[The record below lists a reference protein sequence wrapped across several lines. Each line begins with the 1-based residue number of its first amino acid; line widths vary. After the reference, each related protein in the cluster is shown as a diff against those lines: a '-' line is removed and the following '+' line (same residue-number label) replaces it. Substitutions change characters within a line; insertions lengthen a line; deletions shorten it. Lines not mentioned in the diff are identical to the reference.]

1 VFYGHF
7 WRHITILALFV
18 NGIIIT
24 WNDIVEDVI
33 AKTKVEERPH
43 IIVHATM
50 ERAIKR
56 LM

>member
-33 AKTKVEERPH
+33 DKTKVEERPH